1 MAYQYDDPAQR
12 MAQAQQARKDSLG
25 QLRGA
30 VRARSAYTDDVRRQ
44 IERDIRKSEIEKK
57 NELKRRNS
65 NWLNWTLLG
74 TAVGSTF
81 GMPFLGAGLGT
92 LFGGGKALASG
103 GDPFDVGAQFEYLD
117 PRMATGAAMGIGRG
131 VQGAGS
137 MGLSPA
143 TTAAM
148 AVGVPGQ
155 TSQPTASG
163 RSYDE
168 GFSLREPFSTGADQL
183 NLLDRQLQNRE
194 AQSLMERRRRNME
207 LMGQ

>member
-1 MAYQYDDPAQR
+1 
-12 MAQAQQARKDSLG
+12 
-25 QLRGA
+25 
-30 VRARSAYTDDVRRQ
+30 
-44 IERDIRKSEIEKK
+44 
-57 NELKRRNS
+57 
-65 NWLNWTLLG
+65 
-74 TAVGSTF
+74 
-81 GMPFLGAGLGT
+81 
-92 LFGGGKALASG
+92 
-103 GDPFDVGAQFEYLD
+103 
-117 PRMATGAAMGIGRG
+117 MATGAAMGIGRG
-131 VQGAGS
+131 IQDARS

-155 TSQPTASG
+155 SAQPTASG

-168 GFSLREPFSTGADQL
+168 GFSLREQFSTGADQL